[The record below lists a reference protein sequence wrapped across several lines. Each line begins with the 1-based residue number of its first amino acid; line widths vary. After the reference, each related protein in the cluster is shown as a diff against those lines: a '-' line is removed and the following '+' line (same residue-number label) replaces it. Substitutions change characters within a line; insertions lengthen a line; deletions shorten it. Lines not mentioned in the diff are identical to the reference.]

1 MAEIR
6 NYFTATEEG
15 GVDGRVAYRASF
27 QMSCLG
33 SVDVHAGDEVDIG
46 IEEVL

>member
-15 GVDGRVAYRASF
+15 RVDGGVAKRAPSLI
-27 QMSCLG
+27 SYLD
-33 SVDVHAGDEVDIG
+33 SVDVHAGDEVDVG
-46 IEEVL
+46 V